1 MSPHIARF
9 TVACMVGVMLAG
21 QSNSRAQGPGA
32 LPFQSTFRRPSVS
45 AYQQLGNFA
54 NNPQLGGNVYQQMVQ
69 PLLQQQQTE
78 ITQMSD
84 QRKLGQVQSDIRSL
98 KTNNATRM
106 NDAMIR
112 PTGHSAT
119 FLNYSHFYPSGR

>member
-1 MSPHIARF
+1 MLTR
-9 TVACMVGVMLAG
+9 TMLAIAIG
-21 QSNSRAQGPGA
+21 IGGGLVSQPNCHGQGPGS

-54 NNPQLGGNVYQQMVQ
+54 NNPQLGGNAYQQMVQ
-69 PLLQQQQTE
+69 PLLQQQQAE
-78 ITQMSD
+78 IMQMSD
-84 QRKLGQVQSDIRSL
+84 QRKLGQVQRDVRSL
-98 KTNNATRM
+98 KTNNATQM
-106 NDAMIR
+106 IDAMIR

>member
-1 MSPHIARF
+1 MQTRIARF
-9 TVACMVGVMLAG
+9 MFTLAFG
-21 QSNSRAQGPGA
+21 NLFFVQPSCLAQGPGA
-32 LPFQSTFRRPSVS
+32 LPFQSTYRRPSIS

-54 NNPQLGGNVYQQMVQ
+54 NNPQLGGNAYQQMVQ

-84 QRKLGQVQSDIRSL
+84 QRKLGQVQNDVRRL

>member
-1 MSPHIARF
+1 MLVRTVCVSVILGIGNFFIAQPHS
-9 TVACMVGVMLAG
+9 V
-21 QSNSRAQGPGA
+21 AQGPGS
-32 LPFQSTFRRPSVS
+32 LPFQSTYRRPSLS

-54 NNPQLGGNVYQQMVQ
+54 NNPQLGGNAYQQMVQ

-78 ITQMSD
+78 IMQMSD